1 MSDIYINKQDV
12 ENICITITAWQMAD
26 ILLNEGIKS
35 QTDFFSKFFSNVSFD
50 TLSKLANTLG
60 KNDTIYNAI
69 KNLYERAT
77 VAHEQVIQ
85 KQQEYE
91 QSEEAKRDR
100 EYNDRLFEYSP
111 DGRPW
116 F

>member
-12 ENICITITAWQMAD
+12 ENIYITITAWQMAG
-26 ILLNEGIKS
+26 ILLNEGTKS

-50 TLSKLANTLG
+50 ALSKLANTLG
-60 KNDTIYNAI
+60 KNDTIYDAI
-69 KNLYERAT
+69 KNLYEQT
-77 VAHEQVIQ
+77 TIAHEQVVQ
-85 KQQEYE
+85 KRQEYE

-100 EYNDRLFEYSP
+100 EMNDYMFEHSP

-116 F
+116 R